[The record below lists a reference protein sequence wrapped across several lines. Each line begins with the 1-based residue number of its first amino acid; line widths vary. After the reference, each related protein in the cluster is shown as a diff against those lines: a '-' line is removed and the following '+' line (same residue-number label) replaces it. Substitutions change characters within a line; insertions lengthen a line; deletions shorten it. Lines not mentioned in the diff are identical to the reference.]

1 MRPVLLVTSTTG
13 YQAQNFRAAA
23 ARLGIPLILASDRC
37 HQLEDP
43 WRDGA
48 IAVRFEDPPTAA
60 ATIANALP
68 VAPSGIVALG
78 DREAVIAAHAAQAL
92 KIPFHSPEAAETARN
107 KFIFRQRCREAGL
120 RTPRFERI
128 AIDSDV
134 DRATAAAIFP
144 CVLKPLVLSA
154 SRGVIRTDNP
164 KEFAAAFARIRAL
177 LKTPEVRTMRDSE
190 AEWLLIEE
198 FISGDEI
205 AVEGLMTEGR
215 LRGLA
220 LFDKPDPL
228 DGPFFEET
236 IYVTPSRLPRE
247 AQRAVEET
255 LSRAAAAIRLSHGP
269 VHAELRLTP
278 DGPVM
283 LECAARPIG
292 GLCARTLR
300 FEVEMSLEELLLR
313 HAHGENVEHVQ
324 RERRAAGVMMIPI
337 PEAGI
342 FLGVEGVEDATRVQG
357 IEAIE
362 ITAKPQQKLV
372 PLPEG
377 ASYLGF
383 IFARGESAERVEAA
397 LRQAQA
403 RLHFVLSPEFNVLR
417 A

>member
-23 ARLGIPLILASDRC
+23 ARLGISLVLASDRC

-48 IAVRFEDPPTAA
+48 IAVRFEDPAA
-60 ATIANALP
+60 AAASIAVALQHP
-68 VAPSGIVALG
+68 PAGMVALG
-78 DREAVIAAHAAQAL
+78 DREAVVAAHVAQAL
-92 KIPFHSPEAAETARN
+92 KIPFHPPRAAQIARN
-107 KFIFRQRCREAGL
+107 KFLFRQRCREAGL
-120 RTPRFERI
+120 RTPRFQRI

-134 DRATAAAIFP
+134 AMALEAAIFP
-144 CVLKPLVLSA
+144 CVLKPLVLSG
-154 SRGVIRTDNP
+154 SRGVIRADNP
-164 KEFAAAFARIRAL
+164 AQFTAAFTRIRAL
-177 LKTPEVRTMRDSE
+177 LKTPEVRKMQDPE
-190 AEWLLIEE
+190 AEWLLVEE

-215 LRGLA
+215 LRVLA
-220 LFDKPDPL
+220 IFDKPDAL
-228 DGPFFEET
+228 VGPFFEET
-236 IYVTPSRLPRE
+236 IYVTPSRLPLD
-247 AQRAVEET
+247 AQLAVEKT
-255 LSRAAAAIRLSHGP
+255 LKQAAAAIGLRHGP
-269 VHAELRLTP
+269 LHAELRLSSE
-278 DGPVM
+278 GPVM

-292 GLCARTLR
+292 GLCSRTLR
-300 FEVEMSLEELLLR
+300 FEKGLSLEELLLR

-324 RERRAAGVMMIPI
+324 RERCAAGVMMVPI
-337 PEAGI
+337 PEAGT
-342 FLGVEGVEDATRVQG
+342 FLGVEGLEDAKRVEG

-383 IFARGESAERVEAA
+383 IFARGESAAQVESA
-397 LRQAQA
+397 LRQAHA
-403 RLHFVLSPEFNVLR
+403 RLHFVLSPEFHVLR